1 MSETP
6 TSLLTAAQ
14 AAAFL
19 AVELSTIRKWTH
31 QRRLPV
37 VKVMGRLVRYRL
49 QDLEKLVTKWARPA
63 LRAVGEDGRP

>member
-1 MSETP
+1 VSETP

-37 VKVMGRLVRYRL
+37 VKVMGRLVRYGS
-49 QDLEKLVTKWARPA
+49 KI
-63 LRAVGEDGRP
+63 